1 MKATKKRSSVAM
13 NATIDGNGGFQYLLL
28 KVTPPRVPRHLI
40 SRARLRFSSSA
51 LRDYAAFLVQAPAGF
66 GKTSLLA
73 QWRREYLAL
82 GVVVAWVSAQ
92 VVDDPRRL
100 VQALALA
107 VRVAAG
113 RPVFGHGLLEAGAA
127 GGLGNITVFL
137 TELAQTALN
146 VVLIIDEA
154 DRLPAASSEAL
165 AYLLRNAPAN
175 LRVIVAARTDCHLGV
190 DDLVDYG
197 KCALIGTE
205 ALRFRFEETLEL
217 VRERCGTD
225 TDVHTA
231 AKVHELTEGWPL
243 GLQLALAVI
252 VGASNSA
259 AELSILAG
267 QGGRQIGRA
276 HV

>member
-1 MKATKKRSSVAM
+1 MKATKKSGAPDSKKRSSVAM

-92 VVDDPRRL
+92 VGDDPRRL

-127 GGLGNITVFL
+127 RGLGNITVFL

-154 DRLPAASSEAL
+154 DQLPAASSEAL

-175 LRVIVAARTDCHLGV
+175 LRVIVAARTDCTWVSTIWWTTASARSLAPRRCV
-190 DDLVDYG
+190 FVL
-197 KCALIGTE
+197 KRRSNWCASDAAQGPT
-205 ALRFRFEETLEL
+205 ATRPP
-217 VRERCGTD
+217 RCMNSP
-225 TDVHTA
+225 
-231 AKVHELTEGWPL
+231 KV
-243 GLQLALAVI
+243 GLW
-252 VGASNSA
+252 GCSW
-259 AELSILAG
+259 
-267 QGGRQIGRA
+267 R
-276 HV
+276 